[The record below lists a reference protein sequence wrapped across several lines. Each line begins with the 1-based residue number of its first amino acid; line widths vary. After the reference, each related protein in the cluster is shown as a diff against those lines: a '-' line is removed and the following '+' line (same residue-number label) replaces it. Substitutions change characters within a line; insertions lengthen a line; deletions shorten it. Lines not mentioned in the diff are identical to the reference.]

1 MSGIRRL
8 GLAILLTTA
17 CSHGALA
24 QDPGTLAV
32 SASSGVI
39 TLGAGPTEVTL
50 VAAADGRGAS
60 ARSVATR
67 LRSVEAGRQIYL
79 TFTRA
84 QAQAAPGITYNVY
97 LSLPANAV
105 PQGTSD
111 PHYVGTLNFYN
122 ATSGRPLDMSLNI
135 TSQVGRLLAT
145 SAIGDDVRVTVVPAG
160 EPAAAGPEVGA
171 IRITTR

>member
-1 MSGIRRL
+1 M
-8 GLAILLTTA
+8 
-17 CSHGALA
+17 A
-24 QDPGTLAV
+24 QDPGTLAA

-50 VAAADGRGAS
+50 VAASDS
-60 ARSVATR
+60 VESRSVAGR

-97 LSLPANAV
+97 LGLSANTI
-105 PQGTSD
+105 PRDTSD

-135 TSQVGRLLAT
+135 TPQVGRLLTAGE
-145 SAIGDDVRVTVVPAG
+145 IGDDVRVTIVPAG
-160 EPAAAGPEVGA
+160 EPAATPTIAG
-171 IRITTR
+171 IRIAAR